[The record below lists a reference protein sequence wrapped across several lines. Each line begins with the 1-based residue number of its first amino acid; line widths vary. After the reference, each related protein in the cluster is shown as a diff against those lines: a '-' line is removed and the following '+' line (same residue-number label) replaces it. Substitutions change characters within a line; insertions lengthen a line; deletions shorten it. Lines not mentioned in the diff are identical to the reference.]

1 MRSRLVGSRLRRF
14 GLLLAAAF
22 AAGCSGGKD
31 NSAPPAPLQDIQ
43 PSLEVHELWS
53 TKVGGGSERLRLG
66 LKPSSDGREVF
77 AAGHDGRVEALDAK
91 TGKRLWRLETKL
103 PFSAGPAYADG
114 MLAVGTSDGDLVALD
129 AKTGTQRWRR
139 SVGAEILAPPAVDSG
154 VVVLRTVDG
163 RLRAYNADDGK
174 DLWSAEQT
182 MPSLILRG
190 ATAPKIANGVVVAG
204 FDNGHLAA
212 YRLQTGET
220 LWDLALA
227 TPTGRNELAR
237 LVDISAGLEI
247 VGNDVFAVGYQGR
260 AVAVDLTT
268 GLVLW
273 QQDMSS
279 FAGLDV
285 DANNVYVTDAVGNV
299 VALSRQ
305 AGAPVWRQEALKNR
319 DVTAPTRFGN
329 AVVVGDLEG
338 YLHWLGVDDGHFVA
352 RTRAAHARITAA
364 PIIVGDSIVVQAEDG
379 SVAAYTSG
387 KQSSGKR

>member
-1 MRSRLVGSRLRRF
+1 MTRAVLCGPRFRRF
-14 GLLLAAAF
+14 GLLLAVAF
-22 AAGCSGGKD
+22 AAGCAGGKD
-31 NSAPPAPLQDIQ
+31 NSAPPAPLKDFK

-66 LKPSSDGREVF
+66 LEPSTNGRAVF
-77 AAGHDGRVEALDAK
+77 AAGHDGRIEALDAK
-91 TGKRLWRLETKL
+91 TGKRLWRVDTKL

-114 MLAVGTSDGDLVALD
+114 MLAVGTTDGDLLAFD

-139 SVGAEILAPPAVDSG
+139 SVGAEILAPPAIGSG

-163 RLRAYNADDGK
+163 RLRAYSADDGK

-190 ATAPKIANGVVVAG
+190 ETAPKIANGIVVAG

-220 LWDLALA
+220 LWDLAIA

-237 LVDISAGLEI
+237 LVDISAGLDI
-247 VGNDVFAVGYQGR
+247 VGNNVFAVGYQGR

-285 DANNVYVTDAVGNV
+285 DENNVYVTNAVGNV
-299 VALSRQ
+299 IALSRR

-319 DVTAPTRFGN
+319 NVTGPTRFGN

-338 YLHWLGVDDGHFVA
+338 YLHWLSVDDGHFVA
-352 RTRAAHARITAA
+352 RVRAAHARITSA
-364 PIIVGDSIVVQAEDG
+364 PVIVADSIVVQAEDG
-379 SVAAYTSG
+379 SVAAFI
-387 KQSSGKR
+387 SGKRTSK